1 MAIVVPNVGK
11 EQMLKLI
18 LNKTAQEDLN
28 IRLYTNNFT
37 PSNSTV
43 FADFTEAS
51 GFGYTSKNIAAAA
64 WTITP
69 GTPSVAQATQQTWV
83 FTGLLGNV
91 YGYFLVGQTNTT
103 LVYWA
108 ERFTDG
114 PYNIQVN
121 GDEIRITPRIPLTGV

>member
-1 MAIVVPNVGK
+1 MAIHVPNVGK

-18 LNKTAQEDLN
+18 LNKTAQENLN
-28 IRLYTNNFT
+28 IRLYTNDFT
-37 PSNSTV
+37 PGNSTV
-43 FADFTEAS
+43 FADFTEP
-51 GFGYTSKNIAAAA
+51 GGGGYVTKNIAAGD

-69 GTPSVAQATQQTWV
+69 GTPSVAVAVQQSWV
-83 FTGLLGNV
+83 FTGMVGNV

-114 PYNIQVN
+114 PYNIQVAN
-121 GDEIRITPRIPLTGV
+121 DEIRITPRIPLTGV